1 MVTPSLTMSSD
12 VRARIDRFRLRLETI
27 AIFAFAS
34 LAAVLAVTF
43 QAFAA
48 FHDFTQQYADRDLDD
63 IFSVLFF
70 LGMASLV
77 LAVRRTMQL
86 RHRAKLGEAA
96 DAIRQSE
103 ARYSSLVAALQQVVF
118 QIDEKGCFTFLN
130 DAWTKIMGY
139 SIEETLGQPHFT
151 YLHPDDWAR
160 HRSLVQRAAEGSGV
174 ANYEIRCIA
183 KNGEEKWLEG
193 LVRLSLNSDGSIGG
207 CSGTLTDVTER
218 HRAAEALCA
227 SEARYAEQ
235 SALLKATL
243 ENMNQGI
250 MMVAPDGSVPV
261 VNRRAIELL
270 ELPEH
275 LLASGADSRAI
286 VQWQWDRGDFSN
298 VSKEIQ
304 ERVKKYLGDGQVRT
318 SPPVYHR
325 QRPNGVILENRTI
338 PLENGGVVRTFTD
351 VTEREAGNQAK
362 TAFLATMSHEIRTPL
377 NGVVGTASLLLE
389 TELSKEQ
396 RRHVETIQECSDT
409 LLELISDILDF
420 SKLEAGRLEL
430 ESSEFNLLEVTETVL
445 DIVEARAR
453 TKDLLIVFS
462 PSPELPSR
470 VTGDPGRLR
479 QVLLNLTGNA
489 IKFTESGS
497 VVLKAF
503 PKDTEQGRFVRFEV
517 RDTGIGIPEDGR
529 ERLFQEFS
537 QVEASVTRRY
547 GGTGLGLAICKRIVT
562 AMDGRIGFESRLGE
576 GSVFWFELPLRAAET
591 ASLEQCREGALGAG
605 KRVLLASPGG
615 PGRDAAAELLAS
627 HGFETVGP
635 DAAGREDIDV
645 ALLHHTTLPAAPFRR
660 RSGTKGAPKRWIAFG
675 FGASRWNGSV
685 DAVIDGALKPSDLA
699 EVMAQILD
707 GARPD
712 KSVKRKRSQPKT
724 AAHKLRILLV
734 EDHHIN
740 QRVAAGI
747 LKNMGHEV
755 EFAADGCEAVE
766 QAESRAYDVIL
777 MDMQMPRMDGLEA
790 TRLIRALPGDA
801 GRVAIVAMTAN
812 AFSSDR
818 DACLAAGMNDFV
830 SKPVNRDKL
839 FNILE
844 QWGSTGRARL
854 EGEAG
859 SSEKAAGPIDRM
871 QLDALEQELGD
882 DMLGELLASFWA
894 SAADLMGRIRAAI
907 EAEDRAAADALV
919 HRLKGSAATLS
930 FGAVAEA
937 CEQLRE
943 CLQAAE
949 PLDMGEALAALL
961 KSLRESEDFIFMR
974 SEHLKLAQAAV

>member
-1 MVTPSLTMSSD
+1 MPVMVTPSLTKSAD
-12 VRARIDRFRLRLETI
+12 VRARVDRFRLWLETI
-27 AIFAFAS
+27 AIFALAL
-34 LAAVLAVTF
+34 LAAVLAVMF
-43 QAFAA
+43 EAFEA
-48 FHDFTQQYADRDLDD
+48 FHDYTRQYEDYELDE
-63 IFSVLFF
+63 IFSVLFV
-70 LGMASLV
+70 LGMASVV

-86 RHRAKLGEAA
+86 RHRVKLVEAA

-103 ARYSSLVAALQQVVF
+103 ARYGNLVAALQQVVF

-130 DAWTKIMGY
+130 DAWAKIMGY
-139 SIEETLGQPHFT
+139 SIEESLGQPHFI
-151 YLHPDDWAR
+151 YLHPEDRAR
-160 HRSLVQRAAEGSGV
+160 HRTLVQRAAEGSGV

-193 LVRLSLNSDGSIGG
+193 LIRLSLNRDGSIAG
-207 CSGTLTDVTER
+207 CSGTLTDVTDR

-261 VNRRAIELL
+261 LNRRAIELL

-298 VSKEIQ
+298 VSNEIQ
-304 ERVKKYLGDGQVRT
+304 ERVKRYLGDGQVRT

-377 NGVVGTASLLLE
+377 NGVVGTASLLLD

-430 ESSEFNLLEVTETVL
+430 EASEFNLLEATETVL

-453 TKDLLIVFS
+453 TKDLLVVFS

-489 IKFTESGS
+489 IKFTEAGS

-517 RDTGIGIPEDGR
+517 RDTGIGIPEDARG
-529 ERLFQEFS
+529 RLFQEFS

-562 AMDGRIGFESRLGE
+562 AMGGRIGFDSRLGE

-591 ASLEQCREGALGAG
+591 AAPVRCEGASAAG
-605 KRVLLASPGG
+605 RRVLLAAPAG

-627 HGFETVGP
+627 HGFEAIGP
-635 DAAGREDIDV
+635 DAPGSEDADI
-645 ALLHHTTLPAAPFRR
+645 ALLHHTALPAAPFRR
-660 RSGTKGAPKRWIAFG
+660 RSGAKDASQRWIAFG

-699 EVMAQILD
+699 EVMVEIREGGGPEKNA
-707 GARPD
+707 
-712 KSVKRKRSQPKT
+712 KRKRPQPKT
-724 AAHKLRILLV
+724 ASRKLRILLV

-755 EFAADGCEAVE
+755 ELAADGCEAVA
-766 QAESRAYDVIL
+766 QAEARTYDLIL

-790 TRLIRALPGDA
+790 TRVIRALPGDA
-801 GRVAIVAMTAN
+801 GQVAIVAMTAN

-818 DACLAAGMNDFV
+818 DACLAVGMNDFV

-839 FNILE
+839 FSILE
-844 QWGSTGRARL
+844 QWGTAGRARL
-854 EGEAG
+854 EDRAD
-859 SSEKAAGPIDRM
+859 SSEKAASLIDRM
-871 QLDALEQELGD
+871 QLDVLKEELGE
-882 DMLGELLASFWA
+882 DMLGELQASFWA
-894 SAADLMGRIRAAI
+894 SAADLVDRIRAAI
-907 EAEDRAAADALV
+907 EAEDWGAADELV

-930 FGAVAEA
+930 FGAVARA

-943 CLQAAE
+943 RVQAAG
-949 PLDMGEALAALL
+949 PLDGSEALAGLL
-961 KSLRESEDFIFMR
+961 KSLRESEEFMR
-974 SEHLKLAQAAV
+974 SGHAKPAQAAA

>member
-1 MVTPSLTMSSD
+1 
-12 VRARIDRFRLRLETI
+12 
-27 AIFAFAS
+27 
-34 LAAVLAVTF
+34 
-43 QAFAA
+43 
-48 FHDFTQQYADRDLDD
+48 
-63 IFSVLFF
+63 
-70 LGMASLV
+70 
-77 LAVRRTMQL
+77 
-86 RHRAKLGEAA
+86 
-96 DAIRQSE
+96 
-103 ARYSSLVAALQQVVF
+103 
-118 QIDEKGCFTFLN
+118 
-130 DAWTKIMGY
+130 
-139 SIEETLGQPHFT
+139 
-151 YLHPDDWAR
+151 
-160 HRSLVQRAAEGSGV
+160 
-174 ANYEIRCIA
+174 
-183 KNGEEKWLEG
+183 
-193 LVRLSLNSDGSIGG
+193 
-207 CSGTLTDVTER
+207 
-218 HRAAEALCA
+218 LCA

-261 VNRRAIELL
+261 LNRRAVELL
-270 ELPEH
+270 ELPED
-275 LLASGADSRAI
+275 LLVSGADSRAL
-286 VQWQWDRGDFSN
+286 VQWQWDRGDFSG
-298 VSKEIQ
+298 VPKEVQ
-304 ERVKKYLGDGQVRT
+304 ERVKKYLGDGQLRT
-318 SPPVYHR
+318 SPPVYNR
-325 QRPNGVILENRTI
+325 QRPNGIILENRTI
-338 PLENGGVVRTFTD
+338 PLDNGGVVRTFTD

-377 NGVVGTASLLLE
+377 NGVVGTASLLLD

-430 ESSEFNLLEVTETVL
+430 EASEFNLLEVTETVL

-453 TKDLLIVFS
+453 TKDLLVVFS

-517 RDTGIGIPEDGR
+517 RDTGIGIPEDARG
-529 ERLFQEFS
+529 RLFQEFS
-537 QVEASVTRRY
+537 QVEASVTRRF

-562 AMDGRIGFESRLGE
+562 AMGGRIGFDSRLGE
-576 GSVFWFELPLRAAET
+576 GSVFWFELPLRVAES
-591 ASLEQCREGALGAG
+591 AVSERREGALGAG
-605 KRVLLASPGG
+605 RRVLLAAPDG
-615 PGRDAAAELLAS
+615 PGRDAVAELLAG
-627 HGFETVGP
+627 HGFEAIGP
-635 DAAGREDIDV
+635 HAARSEDVDL
-645 ALLHHTTLPAAPFRR
+645 ALFHHTALPAAPFRR
-660 RSGTKGAPKRWIAFG
+660 RSEAKGAPKRWIAFG
-675 FGASRWNGSV
+675 FGASRFNGSV

-699 EVMAQILD
+699 EVMAEILE
-707 GARPD
+707 GASPER
-712 KSVKRKRSQPKT
+712 SVKRKRPQPKT
-724 AAHKLRILLV
+724 AARKLRILLV

-755 EFAADGCEAVE
+755 DLAADGCEAVA
-766 QAESRAYDVIL
+766 QAESRPYDLIL

-790 TRLIRALPGDA
+790 TRIIRALPGDA
-801 GRVAIVAMTAN
+801 AQVSIVAMTAN

-839 FNILE
+839 FDIIE
-844 QWGSTGRARL
+844 QWGGAGRARL
-854 EGEAG
+854 ESEVG
-859 SSEKAAGPIDRM
+859 SSENAAGPIDRM
-871 QLDALEQELGD
+871 QLDVLREELGD
-882 DMLGELLASFWA
+882 EMLGQLLTSFRA
-894 SAADLMGRIRAAI
+894 SAADLTARIRAAI
-907 EAEDRAAADALV
+907 EAEDRPAADQLV

-943 CLQAAE
+943 HLLAPG
-949 PLDMGEALAALL
+949 PLDGSEGLAGLL
-961 KSLRESEDFIFMR
+961 KSLRESEEFLR
-974 SEHLKLAQAAV
+974 SEPTRPAKSAA

>member
-1 MVTPSLTMSSD
+1 M
-12 VRARIDRFRLRLETI
+12 DRFRLRLETI
-27 AIFAFAS
+27 AIFAFAI
-34 LAAVLAVTF
+34 LAAVLVVAF
-43 QAFAA
+43 DAFAA
-48 FHDFTQQYADRDLDD
+48 FHDFTHQFKDHELDE
-63 IFSVLFF
+63 IFAVFFF
-70 LGMASLV
+70 LGVASLV
-77 LAVRRTMQL
+77 LAVRRTVQL
-86 RHRAKLGEAA
+86 RHGVKLGEAA

-130 DAWTKIMGY
+130 DAWTNIMGY

-151 YLHPDDWAR
+151 YMHPEDRAR
-160 HRSLVQRAAEGSGV
+160 HRNLVQRAAEGSGV

-193 LVRLSLNSDGSIGG
+193 LVRVSLNGDGSIAG

-261 VNRRAIELL
+261 LNRRAVELL
-270 ELPEH
+270 ELPED
-275 LLASGADSRAI
+275 LLVSGADSRAI
-286 VQWQWDRGDFSN
+286 VQWQWDRGDFSS
-298 VSKEIQ
+298 VPKEVQ
-304 ERVKKYLGDGQVRT
+304 ERVKKYLGGGQLRT
-318 SPPVYHR
+318 SPPVYNR

-396 RRHVETIQECSDT
+396 RRHVETIQECSDS

-420 SKLEAGRLEL
+420 SKLEAGRLDL
-430 ESSEFNLLEVTETVL
+430 EASEFNLLEVTESVL

-453 TKDLLIVFS
+453 TKDLLVVFS
-462 PSPELPSR
+462 PSPELPPR

-503 PKDTEQGRFVRFEV
+503 PKDTERGRFMRFEV
-517 RDTGIGIPEDGR
+517 RDTGIGIPEDAR

-562 AMDGRIGFESRLGE
+562 AMEGRIGFESRVGE
-576 GSVFWFELPLRAAET
+576 GSVFWFELPLRAAES
-591 ASLEQCREGALGAG
+591 AAPERREGAVGARR
-605 KRVLLASPGG
+605 RVLLAAPAG

-627 HGFETVGP
+627 QGFEPIGP
-635 DAAGREDIDV
+635 DAPESDDVDV
-645 ALLHHTTLPAAPFRR
+645 ALLHHTALPAAPFRR
-660 RSGTKGAPKRWIAFG
+660 RSALKDASKRWIAFG

-699 EVMAQILD
+699 EVMAETLD
-707 GARPD
+707 GASPD
-712 KSVKRKRSQPKT
+712 KSVKRKRPQPKT
-724 AAHKLRILLV
+724 AARKLRILLV

-755 EFAADGCEAVE
+755 DLAADGCEAVA
-766 QAESRAYDVIL
+766 QAEGRTYDLIL

-790 TRLIRALPGDA
+790 TRVIRALTGDA
-801 GRVAIVAMTAN
+801 GQVAIVAMTAN

-844 QWGSTGRARL
+844 QWGTAGRARL
-854 EGEAG
+854 EDQAD

-871 QLDALEQELGD
+871 QLGLLKEELGD

-894 SAADLMGRIRAAI
+894 SAADLLGRIRTAI
-907 EAEDRAAADALV
+907 EAEDRAAADELV

-930 FGAVAEA
+930 FGAVADA

-943 CLQAAE
+943 CLQAAP
-949 PLDMGEALAALL
+949 PLDVSEGLAGLL
-961 KSLRESEDFIFMR
+961 ISLRESEDFMR
-974 SEHLKLAQAAV
+974 ADQAKLAQAAA